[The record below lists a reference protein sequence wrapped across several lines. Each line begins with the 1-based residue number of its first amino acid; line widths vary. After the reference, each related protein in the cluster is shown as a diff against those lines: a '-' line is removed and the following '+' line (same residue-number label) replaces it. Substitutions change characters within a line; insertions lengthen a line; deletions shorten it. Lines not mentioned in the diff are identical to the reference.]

1 MFYNNNMAYYVVITN
16 LSLIEEVFFLEDP
29 KGDDLRQIAFRY
41 PNKRVILLD
50 REVAVGDKVTSNLR
64 GRVIQRP
71 APLVETEVKEH
82 YKKEEEKKQSLT
94 LEFISKLEFK
104 NLSLA
109 KEVLKN
115 SREDQEV
122 SYRAFY
128 NSFKMY
134 RVKDDVFNLAQAAI
148 TVLTGKPFNQDDI
161 HYYEVYEDA
170 KKLGFDQI
178 LLDSLRQLL
187 ICDFSLDRNESSK
200 WIEDARLLFSSKILM
215 ENAVGYLIGFSES
228 IISKKVFFLNGNIL
242 SWDEAGAMEAF
253 TFLSTLRYSQNKFND
268 KVAEL
273 VRTKYA

>member
-1 MFYNNNMAYYVVITN
+1 MAYYVVITN
-16 LSLIEEVFFLEDP
+16 LSLIEEVFSLEDP
-29 KGDDLRQIAFRY
+29 KGDDLRQLATKH
-41 PNKRVILLD
+41 PGKRVILLD
-50 REVAVGDKVTSNLR
+50 KEVAVGDKVTSNLR

-71 APLVETEVKEH
+71 ATLVETEVKEH
-82 YKKEEEKKQSLT
+82 YKKEEERKQGLT
-94 LEFISKLEFK
+94 LEFIAKLESK
-104 NLSLA
+104 NLELA

-134 RVKDDVFNLAQAAI
+134 RIKDDVFSLAQAAI
-148 TVLTGKPFNQDDI
+148 TVLTGKEFNQDEI
-161 HYYEVYEDA
+161 YYYEVYEDA
-170 KKLGFDQI
+170 KRLGFDQI

-187 ICDFSLDRNESSK
+187 VCDFSLDRNESSK

-253 TFLSTLRYSQNKFND
+253 TLLSPLRYSQNKFND
-268 KVAEL
+268 KVAKI
-273 VRTKYA
+273 VRAKYA